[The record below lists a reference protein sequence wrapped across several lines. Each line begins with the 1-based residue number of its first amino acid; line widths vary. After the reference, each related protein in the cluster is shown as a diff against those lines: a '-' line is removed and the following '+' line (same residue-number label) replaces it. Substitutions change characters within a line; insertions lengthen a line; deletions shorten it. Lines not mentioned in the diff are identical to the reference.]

1 MSFASLGLSAELL
14 KALASQPQFKRPY
27 PIQTRAIPAILQG
40 RDLLAIARTGSGK
53 TAAFILP
60 LLQLIHTLPP
70 VGRKKL
76 KFLILVPTRELAAQV
91 AEVARVFGQKLTPYV
106 RSGAVFGGVA
116 INPQM
121 IRVNNIELLVAT
133 PGRLLELAAKN
144 SLQLGSVACLVLDEA
159 EKMLGEGFQEE
170 LEQLLAL
177 LPEKRQNLLFS
188 ATFNDEV
195 RRLAA
200 TLLTEPL
207 ELEIEAET
215 AQDGVIRQQVY
226 EVTPERKG
234 LLLRYL
240 IKNGDGDQLL
250 VFTAS
255 QNRADNLARKLLQNG
270 ISAAPFHGGLSQGK
284 RTATLARFREG
295 TLQVLVAT
303 DLASRG
309 IDIEHLPHVVN
320 YELPRSPNDYIHR
333 IGRTGR
339 AGSSGDAVTLLT
351 PEEEQHFRV
360 IEKRLGQRLG
370 RIDTSG
376 FDLAGY

>member
-1 MSFASLGLSAELL
+1 MSFATLGLNAELL

-27 PIQTRAIPAILQG
+27 QIQTRAIPAILQG

-60 LLQLIHTLPP
+60 LLQLIQALPP
-70 VGRKKL
+70 VGRRKL
-76 KFLILVPTRELAAQV
+76 KVLILVPTRELAAQV

-144 SLQLGSVACLVLDEA
+144 SVQLGSVACLVLDEA

-170 LEQLLAL
+170 LDQLLAL

-195 RRLAA
+195 RRLAGA
-200 TLLTEPL
+200 LLIEPL
-207 ELEIEAET
+207 EIEIEAET
-215 AQDGVIRQQVY
+215 AQDGVISQQVY
-226 EVTPERKG
+226 AVTPERKG

-255 QNRADNLARKLLQNG
+255 QNRADNLAKKLLQNG

-339 AGSSGDAVTLLT
+339 AGNSGDAVTLLT

>member
-1 MSFASLGLSAELL
+1 MSFATLGLSAELL

-27 PIQTRAIPAILQG
+27 PIQARAIPAILQG

-60 LLQLIHTLPP
+60 LLQLIHALPP
-70 VGRKKL
+70 VGRRKL
-76 KFLILVPTRELAAQV
+76 KVLILVPTRELAAQV

-133 PGRLLELAAKN
+133 PGRLLELADKN
-144 SLQLGSVACLVLDEA
+144 SVQLGSIACLVLDEA

-170 LEQLLAL
+170 FEQLLAL
-177 LPEKRQNLLFS
+177 LPGKRQNLLFS

-200 TLLTEPL
+200 TLLTESL

-215 AQDGVIRQQVY
+215 AQDGVISQQVY
-226 EVTPERKG
+226 AVTPERKG

-255 QNRADNLARKLLQNG
+255 QNRADNLAKKLLQNG

-284 RTATLARFREG
+284 RTATLTRFREG

-339 AGSSGDAVTLLT
+339 AGNSGDAVTLLT

-370 RIDTSG
+370 RIDTAG

>member
-1 MSFASLGLSAELL
+1 MSFATLGLSAELL

-27 PIQTRAIPAILQG
+27 PIQARAIPAILQG

-60 LLQLIHTLPP
+60 LLQLIHALPP
-70 VGRKKL
+70 VGRRKL
-76 KFLILVPTRELAAQV
+76 KVLILVPTRELAAQV
-91 AEVARVFGQKLTPYV
+91 AEVARGFGQKLTPYV

-121 IRVNNIELLVAT
+121 IRVNNIELLIAT

-144 SLQLGSVACLVLDEA
+144 SVQLGSVACLVLDEA

-207 ELEIEAET
+207 ELEIEAEA
-215 AQDGVIRQQVY
+215 AQDGVISQQVY
-226 EVTPERKG
+226 AVTPERKG

-255 QNRADNLARKLLQNG
+255 QNRADNLAKKLLQNG

-339 AGSSGDAVTLLT
+339 AGNSGDAVTLLT

>member
-1 MSFASLGLSAELL
+1 MSFATLGLSAELL

-60 LLQLIHTLPP
+60 LLQLIHALPP
-70 VGRKKL
+70 VERRKL
-76 KFLILVPTRELAAQV
+76 KVLILVPTRELAAQV
-91 AEVARVFGQKLTPYV
+91 AEVARLFGQKLTPYV

-121 IRVNNIELLVAT
+121 IKVNNIELLVAT

-144 SLQLGSVACLVLDEA
+144 SLQLGSIACLVLDEA

-170 LEQLLAL
+170 LDQLLAL
-177 LPEKRQNLLFS
+177 LPKKRQNLLFS

-195 RRLAA
+195 RRLAGA
-200 TLLTEPL
+200 LLTEPL

-215 AQDGVIRQQVY
+215 AQDGVISQQVY
-226 EVTPERKG
+226 AVTPERKG

-284 RTATLARFREG
+284 RSATLARFREG
-295 TLQVLVAT
+295 TLLVLVAT

-339 AGSSGDAVTLLT
+339 SGNSGDAVTLLT

-370 RIDTSG
+370 RIDSAGLDLSG
-376 FDLAGY
+376 Y

>member
-1 MSFASLGLSAELL
+1 MSFSSLGLCAELL
-14 KALASQPQFKRPY
+14 KALAAQPNYKRPY
-27 PIQTRAIPAILQG
+27 PIQTRAIPAILHG

-60 LLQLIHTLPP
+60 LLQLIHTLPLAK
-70 VGRKKL
+70 RKRL
-76 KFLILVPTRELAAQV
+76 TVLILVPTRELAAQV
-91 AEVARVFGQKLTPYV
+91 AEVARVFGQRLTPYV

-144 SLQLGSVACLVLDEA
+144 SVQLGSVACLVLDEA
-159 EKMLGEGFQEE
+159 EKMLGEGFREE
-170 LEQLLAL
+170 LDQLLAL
-177 LPEKRQNLLFS
+177 LPKKRQNLLFS

-195 RRLAA
+195 RQLAGA
-200 TLLTEPL
+200 LLTEPL
-207 ELEIEAET
+207 EIEIEAET
-215 AQDGVIRQQVY
+215 ARDGVITQQVY
-226 EVTPERKG
+226 AVTPERKG

-255 QNRADNLARKLLQNG
+255 QNRADNLSKKLLQNG

-284 RTATLARFREG
+284 RSATLARFREG

-309 IDIEHLPHVVN
+309 IDVEHLPHVVN

-339 AGSSGDAVTLLT
+339 AGNSGDAVTLLT

-376 FDLAGY
+376 FDLSGY